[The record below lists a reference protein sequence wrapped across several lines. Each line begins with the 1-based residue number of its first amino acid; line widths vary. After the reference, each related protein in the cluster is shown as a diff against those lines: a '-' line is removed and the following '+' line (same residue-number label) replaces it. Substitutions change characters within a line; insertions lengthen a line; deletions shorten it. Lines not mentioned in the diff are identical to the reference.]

1 MTKTKSITLRKTLA
15 TFDSA
20 RCSAL
25 SLVASWPAFEPSTN
39 NNACHQMHQMH
50 QMHNIIIIYEY
61 KFSEHTCA

>member
-39 NNACHQMHQMH
+39 NNACHQMHQMRD
-50 QMHNIIIIYEY
+50 ILIIYEY